1 MNINELIRKE
11 GLRRG
16 LRPRTIKTYQQC
28 VERFFRKSGKEPLS
42 LHKQDIKDFLDVL
55 INKGAPGN
63 TLNVYLNALKF
74 FYEEVLHRKLTL
86 KIRYTRVAKK
96 LPDFLTKEETLKL
109 ISAIE
114 NPKHSL
120 MIRFLY
126 SSGLRISELLNLK
139 IRDLNILEG
148 HGWVRNGK
156 GGKDRPFI
164 IAHSLKEE
172 LQHYIEDKNH
182 EGWLFIGWN
191 NSPYDDSSIREILK
205 KAVKKAKLSKKV
217 HPHMLRHSFAT
228 HLIQNGYSPLEV
240 QPLLGHNNVNTTMV
254 YVHLAATNL
263 LNVKSPLDSL
273 GVKKV

>member
-1 MNINELIRKE
+1 MDINELIRKE

-16 LRPRTIKTYQQC
+16 LRPRTIKTYPQC

-42 LHKQDIKDFLDVL
+42 LYKQDIKDFLDTL
-55 INKGAPGN
+55 INKGALGN

-74 FYEEVLHRKLTL
+74 FYEEVLHRRLTL
-86 KIRYTRVAKK
+86 KIRYTKVAKK
-96 LPDFLTKEETLKL
+96 LPDFLTKEETIRL
-109 ISAIE
+109 ISSIE
-114 NPKHSL
+114 NLKHSL
-120 MIRFLY
+120 MIRLLY

-139 IRDLNILEG
+139 VRDLNLTNNY
-148 HGWVRNGK
+148 GWVRNGK
-156 GGKDRPFI
+156 GGKDRPFV
-164 IAHSLKEE
+164 IAHSIKEE
-172 LQHYIEDKNH
+172 LQQYINDKPA
-182 EGWLFIGWN
+182 EEWQFIGWN
-191 NSPYDDSSIREILK
+191 NSPYNPSSIREILK

-273 GVKKV
+273 K